1 MNESPTLSSS
11 PSSPCC
17 HQQTV
22 VGVLFTGALSS
33 ALRSSHSLIAV
44 RFVAFLRIGCSCQLV
59 VVVVVFILF
68 DVVVVIV
75 VVVVTTPRGVIVI
88 VSVVDY

>member
-59 VVVVVFILF
+59 VVVVFILF